1 MLHDETRKL
10 LIEAWNKTHN
20 AKEIAECFSVNTST
34 VYRLEK
40 QMRETGSVKTMTSQ
54 RGRKHALTPEDIQN
68 IDRVVQQEPDITIDE
83 IIDKLGLHVCNE
95 TVRKAVIKLGYSYK
109 KKSLHASEQERPR
122 CQGKTQKLEKH
133 MSQKDINH
141 LVFLD
146 ESGVNINMTRHYA
159 RAWKN
164 RRAVDKTPLNTPC
177 NTTVLSSIRLNGD
190 CAYTVYQ
197 GGTTAERFAEYLKT
211 KLLPTL
217 SEADIIV
224 MDNMRSHHAKAV
236 KQLLDSS
243 KVTYLYLPPYS
254 PDLNPIEKMWS
265 KLKAFLRKE
274 KIRMASKLPS
284 AISKGFLTI
293 RPKDCIGWFHS
304 CNYVQ

>member
-1 MLHDETRKL
+1 M
-10 LIEAWNKTHN
+10 
-20 AKEIAECFSVNTST
+20 
-34 VYRLEK
+34 
-40 QMRETGSVKTMTSQ
+40 
-54 RGRKHALTPEDIQN
+54 
-68 IDRVVQQEPDITIDE
+68 
-83 IIDKLGLHVCNE
+83 
-95 TVRKAVIKLGYSYK
+95 
-109 KKSLHASEQERPR
+109 SE
-122 CQGKTQKLEKH
+122 
-133 MSQKDINH
+133 KDIKH

-164 RRAVDKTPLNTPC
+164 QRAVDKTPLNIPC
-177 NTTVLSSIRLNGD
+177 NTTVLSSIRLNGA

-197 GGTTAERFAEYLKT
+197 GETTAERFAEYLKT

-217 SEADIIV
+217 SKEDIIV
-224 MDNMRSHHAKAV
+224 MNNMRSHHAKVV

-274 KIRMASKLPS
+274 KIRIASKLPS

-293 RPKDCIGWFHS
+293 RPKGLCEKISVNSKTVIKVIYWSD
-304 CNYVQ
+304 